1 MRALAEFIMRG
12 RWQASVVAL
21 LGNLLPLVSPATV
34 GLVTL
39 RHSLQEGL
47 LVALWAALPLVVMLY
62 LSDVNPLLA
71 VTSLIGLVAVIPASE
86 TLRRAMSW
94 PLALMV
100 SLAVSAGGCV
110 LAGLLAG
117 PQLELLLTDLQ
128 QVLVALKSGDSDGP
142 QSVFYLLMAA
152 TAVGLGL
159 EQVSAAFVLGFLS
172 WLVAMQAVATLLLA
186 RWWQALL
193 YNPGG
198 FRAEF
203 HGLRFDRALATGLVV
218 GIMACNLGSSD
229 YSTWVSLLG
238 VPLLLAGLGL
248 VHHVVQFWHLGVQ
261 WLVLLYIGLLVFG
274 PLSMVLIGIGFLD
287 SFFDFRA
294 RIPARKGK

>member
-1 MRALAEFIMRG
+1 MRG
-12 RWQASVVAL
+12 RRQASVVAL
-21 LGNLLPLVSPATV
+21 VGNLLPLISPAAV

-47 LVALWAALPLVVMLY
+47 LVALWAALPLLVMLY

-71 VTSLIGLVAVIPASE
+71 ASSLIGLIAVLPASE
-86 TLRRAMSW
+86 ALRRAMSW
-94 PLALMV
+94 PLALTL
-100 SLAVSAGGCV
+100 SLAASAGGCILV
-110 LAGLLAG
+110 GLLAG
-117 PQLELLLTDLQ
+117 SNLQLLLTDLQ
-128 QVLVALKSGDSDGP
+128 QVLEALKSGDGNGP
-142 QSVFYLLMAA
+142 QPVFYMLMAA

-159 EQVSAAFVLGFLS
+159 EQVSAVFVLGFLS
-172 WLVAMQAVATLLLA
+172 WLVAMQVVATLLLA

-203 HGLRFDRALATGLVV
+203 HSLRFDRALAAGLVV
-218 GIMACNLGSSD
+218 GIMACNLASAD
-229 YSTWVSLLG
+229 YSTWVSFLG
-238 VPLLLAGLGL
+238 LPLLLAGLAL
-248 VHHVVQFWHLGVQ
+248 AHHVVQFWHLGVQ